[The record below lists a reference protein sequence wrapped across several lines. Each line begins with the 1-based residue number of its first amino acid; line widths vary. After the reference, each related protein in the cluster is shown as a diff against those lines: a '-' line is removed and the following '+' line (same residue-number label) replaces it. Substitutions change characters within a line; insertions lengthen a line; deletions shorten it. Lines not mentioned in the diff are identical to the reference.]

1 MKSTIVLVTTLAING
16 SLAAPHVPGPTTPP
30 VAAAPPKADEPVHHR
45 SHDEPPD
52 FSFLLRPEIYHP
64 LTALNVP
71 PSFRDSPKQPDDPE
85 TDISQLLQRGHFR
98 AAAIAAV
105 QELTGSGGRS
115 GGEKGQGVDARDG
128 RRILDLFYTR
138 LACLTLIDATPLA
151 AQEAKAL
158 EDLNSVRVYVDDK
171 TGQHLAPW
179 SLRLLNVR
187 LQSLGFGDPRR
198 AVMSYYDLAREARL
212 QISKSPR
219 HDQDR
224 RLWTDR
230 LHDLAMLVAGA
241 LIDMDDL
248 AGAAHHLESLPEAT
262 TGPGRLSLCRAL
274 LALQVGDVD
283 KARRWAGSQEDADKI
298 VQALC
303 DVADADYEAALA
315 KWQDMEDDDDDE
327 TVAVNKAVC
336 LLYLGR
342 MDEGRQVLER
352 RLATTGGSSPSHSLL
367 FNLST
372 MYELCTDK
380 HRRLKTSLAERVAG
394 MDESPA
400 GWERNNVDF
409 KL

>member
-1 MKSTIVLVTTLAING
+1 MSQPEGNND
-16 SLAAPHVPGPTTPP
+16 GPPL
-30 VAAAPPKADEPVHHR
+30 HN
-45 SHDEPPD
+45 DEPPD
-52 FSFLLRPEIYHP
+52 FSFLLRPEIYHT

-71 PSFRDSPKQPDDPE
+71 ASFRDSPKQPDDPD
-85 TDISQLLQRGHFR
+85 TNISQLLQRGHFR

-105 QELTGSGGRS
+105 RELTGSGGGGGG
-115 GGEKGQGVDARDG
+115 GGEGGGGERGQGVDARDG

-158 EDLNSVRVYVDDK
+158 EDLNSVRVYVDVK

-179 SLRLLNVR
+179 PLRLLNVR

-212 QISKSPR
+212 QISKSKG
-219 HDQDR
+219 HDEEEETQ
-224 RLWTDR
+224 LWTDR
-230 LHDLAMLVAGA
+230 LHDLAMMVAGA
-241 LIDMDDL
+241 LVEMDDL

-262 TGPGRLSLCRAL
+262 TGSRRLSLCRAL

-283 KARRWAGSQEDADKI
+283 RARKWAGSQEDADK
-298 VQALC
+298 VVHALC
-303 DVADADYEAALA
+303 DVADADYGAALA
-315 KWQDMEDDDDDE
+315 KLEEGEGDDDE

-342 MDEGRQVLER
+342 MDEGRRVLEK
-352 RLATTGGSSPSHSLL
+352 RLATRGASSPSPSLL

-372 MYELCTDK
+372 MYELCTDR
-380 HRRLKTSLAERVAG
+380 HRRLKTTLAERVAG
-394 MDESPA
+394 MEESPA
-400 GWERNNVDF
+400 GWERNNADF

>member
-1 MKSTIVLVTTLAING
+1 M
-16 SLAAPHVPGPTTPP
+16 SLAEEKNDSALHN
-30 VAAAPPKADEPVHHR
+30 DESP
-45 SHDEPPD
+45 PPD

-71 PSFRDSPKQPDDPE
+71 TSFRDSPKQPDDPD
-85 TDISQLLQRGHFR
+85 TKVSQLLQRGHFR

-105 QELTGSGGRS
+105 QELTGSRAGEEKEREK
-115 GGEKGQGVDARDG
+115 EKGRGVDPRDG

-138 LACLTLIDATPLA
+138 LACLTLIDATPIA

-179 SLRLLNVR
+179 PLRLLNVR

-212 QISKSPR
+212 QICKSR
-219 HDQDR
+219 KVQDGEDAK
-224 RLWTDR
+224 LWTER

-241 LIDMDDL
+241 LVDMDDL
-248 AGAAHHLESLPEAT
+248 AGAAHLLESLPEAT
-262 TGPGRLSLCRAL
+262 TTMTTTGSRSSRLSLCRAL
-274 LALQVGDVD
+274 LALQIGDVD
-283 KARRWAGSQEDADKI
+283 RARKWAGSKDDADK
-298 VQALC
+298 VMQALC

-315 KWQDMEDDDDDE
+315 KWQAIEEEGEEDE
-327 TVAVNKAVC
+327 AVAVNKAVC

-342 MDEGRQVLER
+342 MDEGRAVLER
-352 RLATTGGSSPSHSLL
+352 RLAMKGASSPSHSLL

-372 MYELCTDK
+372 MYELCTDN
-380 HRRLKTSLAERVAG
+380 HRRLKMGLAERVAS
-394 MDESPA
+394 MEESAA
-400 GWERNNVDF
+400 GWERNNADF